1 MKRILLLIV
10 AVTISLFSFAQQNSN
25 VDLGSAHY
33 QDVVD
38 FKRQI
43 DIIKKKMSN
52 NKYEDAVDRAKL
64 LIIEKQ
70 FYKVGMPEAYSLLL
84 ESLCKLGDEAEIAKY
99 TSKANSFGIN
109 VDSLTTNCSENKN
122 NPEITK
128 RRSVSFVEVGTGHR
142 FGSDTIS
149 KLDLYSRNIYLSIR
163 HHKPISLR
171 SALTINILFDL
182 NDFGYPYLDNHNRPR
197 YYADSMIVNKYRM
210 ISFQFGLGYEY
221 LLSEKYN
228 VRVTPNVN
236 FFLPIRES
244 IWVPND
250 KMYRSTMLNATYPFH
265 IGGGLDIEKRFTF
278 NKTFLG
284 IGASYRIYNFQ
295 HKPHYI
301 GAFVRLSLS

>member
-10 AVTISLFSFAQQNSN
+10 AVTISLFSFAQRNSN

-33 QDVVD
+33 QDILD

-64 LIIEKQ
+64 LIMEKQ
-70 FYKVGMPEAYSLLL
+70 FYKDGMPETYALLL

-99 TSKANSFGIN
+99 SVKASSLGVN
-109 VDSLTTNCSENKN
+109 VDSLTTDCSANKS
-122 NPEITK
+122 NPEIIRK
-128 RRSVSFVEVGTGHR
+128 RSVSFIEVGTGHR

-149 KLDLYSRNIYLSIR
+149 KLDLYSRNVYLSIR
-163 HHKPISLR
+163 HHKPINLR
-171 SALTINILFDL
+171 SAITINILVDI
-182 NDFGYPYLDNHNRPR
+182 NDFGFPYLDNRKRPR
-197 YYADSMIVNKYRM
+197 YYGDSMIVNKYRM
-210 ISFQFGLGYEY
+210 VSFQFGVGYEY

-250 KMYRSTMLNATYPFH
+250 KMYRSTMLNAVHPFH
-265 IGGGLDIEKRFTF
+265 IGAGLDLEKRFTIK
-278 NKTFLG
+278 NTYLG
-284 IGASYRIYNFQ
+284 IGANYRIYNYD
-295 HKPHYI
+295 HKPQQI
-301 GAFVRLSLS
+301 GAFVRLSL